1 MKTNQRKHENKLK
14 QQVTHEEKHKVGE
27 SKRNE
32 KIERIQNKVANVEER
47 DKENQTDA

>member
-1 MKTNQRKHENKLK
+1 MKRNIRW
-14 QQVTHEEKHKVGE
+14 GE

-32 KIERIQNKVANVEER
+32 EIERIQNKVANVGER